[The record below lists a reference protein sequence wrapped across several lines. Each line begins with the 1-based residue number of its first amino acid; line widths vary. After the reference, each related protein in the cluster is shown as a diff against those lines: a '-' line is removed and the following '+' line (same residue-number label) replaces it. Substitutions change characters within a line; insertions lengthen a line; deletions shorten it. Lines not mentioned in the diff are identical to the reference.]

1 MIYTRVISS
10 AHRAMSNASDGLDD
24 EQSLSITHLTH
35 QKNVFICWVKQ
46 IHRLT
51 MEKIQLL
58 FVF

>member
-24 EQSLSITHLTH
+24 ESLSITHLTH
-35 QKNVFICWVKQ
+35 QKNVFICLVKQ

-51 MEKIQLL
+51 IEKIQLL